1 MDISEKWGD
10 DVEAAVE
17 LALRD
22 LDATREEVEIT
33 VLEEPSKGFLGLGAK
48 LARVRVERKN
58 AVQAKEPDEKKEKL
72 KTNTD
77 LEKSFRDSD
86 LGEQASATF
95 TPRSDEIKKAKTAKK
110 KPNID
115 RYKELEVLEDH
126 PAKEFMS
133 DLLRKMELNVDL
145 EVKTDGET
153 IFLLVSGEDS
163 GTVIG
168 KRGQTLDALQYITG
182 LAVNKGQKNHTRIVL
197 DVEDYRARREETL
210 ERLAFRLAKKVA
222 KSRRP
227 LTLEPMNP
235 YERKVIHSALQTDE
249 YVTTRSEGKDPYR
262 KVIIELK

>member
-48 LARVRVERKN
+48 LARVRVERKDMDK
-58 AVQAKEPDEKKEKL
+58 AEAPDENNEKL
-72 KTNTD
+72 NANMD
-77 LEKSFRDSD
+77 VDKSIKDPD
-86 LGEQASATF
+86 VEEQTSVTTASEN
-95 TPRSDEIKKAKTAKK
+95 DETKKLKIEKK
-110 KPNID
+110 KPKVD
-115 RYKELEVLEDH
+115 RYKELEVLDDH

-182 LAVNKGQKNHTRIVL
+182 LAVNKGLKNHTRIVL

-262 KVIIELK
+262 RVIIELK